1 MLIGH
6 SMGGVVV
13 MTSLYRHVNAAAIAK
28 AAAATASTTAPSSS
42 IVSVENAA
50 MQWPLG
56 EDGGRLEDGD
66 DDVSSSSFDPFWRRT
81 GATSSPPLRS
91 SSSPPPPIAAAII
104 VDISPVQQ
112 TPDAFRSIQENV
124 RAMRDVPLHSI
135 ASHGDADKY
144 LKTFGVTDAA
154 MRGFLLTNLERV
166 VTKDGSGS
174 TTVSYQ
180 WRANLP
186 VLERDLSQI
195 LMPLPSPGSAEGQAM
210 GLQPVRDVPT
220 LFVFGDRSPYY
231 SQGSLDRVRAYF
243 PDAEVEVVQ
252 DAGHFVHYEQTDR
265 FVEAVVPF
273 MQRYL

>member
-1 MLIGH
+1 
-6 SMGGVVV
+6 

-56 EDGGRLEDGD
+56 EGGGRLEDGD